1 VVKQLEAE
9 AASARLDATLAEV
22 AGAARQ
28 EAVWSLS
35 AQVKQLQDQLEDTYW
50 EQEEVSTRTCL
61 ALLSSLAR
69 AGIHWE
75 SDGVDMM
82 GQAAVE
88 MEKAVAAKTQE
99 VKEMTSEISALE
111 VESTSYKFIALALT
125 IAAGGASLVY
135 YQVGFPLCHAAS
147 TTLLRGGDTTLGDQQ
162 AHRIQLHPAEER
174 ASARS
179 RLRPV
184 SLVT

>member
-35 AQVKQLQDQLEDTYW
+35 AQVKQLQEQLEDTYW
-50 EQEEVSTRTCL
+50 EQEEVSTRTC
-61 ALLSSLAR
+61 SLAR